1 MFGVKTKQYIA
12 FGDLN
17 NRVSNDKNVN
27 INHFFKQNDHLI
39 VDYCDKTKKRSF
51 YDSKTIYGKTKIY
64 ILRSNQISNL
74 DLNFT

>member
-27 INHFFKQNDHLI
+27 INYFFIQNDHLI
-39 VDYCDKTKKRSF
+39 VVYCGKTKKNVVIMTLKQ
-51 YDSKTIYGKTKIY
+51 YLAKTKI
-64 ILRSNQISNL
+64 
-74 DLNFT
+74 